1 MREYYSST
9 KIIAP
14 INLIRTFFLLTFLLL
29 LGACS
34 ELGYYWQTT
43 NGHMVLMNKRVDIE
57 VMLEDPE
64 LEPKLRQRLLLVR
77 AIRLFSVEALSLPE
91 SPSYSKYVQLDRPY
105 VLQNLFAAPEFS
117 TSLHVWCYPIAGCAG
132 YRGYYD
138 ENLLAEYAGQLKAQN
153 FDTHISNVPAYSTLG
168 WFDDPVLSSFIYWP
182 DYRLAGL
189 LFHELTHQR
198 IFVKNDTQFNESLA
212 VAVQQAGT
220 GLWLRS
226 SHRSSQQEEFKRWI
240 EYQQE
245 VIELI
250 EATRAR
256 LAELYRGGTSATTKR
271 DQKRVIFADARQSYS
286 RLALRLNYRGGYE
299 NWFAGELNNAK
310 LGSVAAYYAHIPAFL
325 AILKARNFDFSAF
338 FDTVEVISEMD
349 KTERDA
355 CLVLWSEG
363 KLTGNDNCLDQS

>member
-1 MREYYSST
+1 M
-9 KIIAP
+9 
-14 INLIRTFFLLTFLLL
+14 IRTFFLLTFLLL

-34 ELGYYWQTT
+34 DLGYYWQTT
-43 NGHMVLMNKRVDIE
+43 NGHMMLMNKRVDIE
-57 VMLEDPE
+57 VILEDPE
-64 LEPKLRQRLLLVR
+64 LEPKLRQRLLLVQ

-91 SPSYSKYVQLDRPY
+91 SASYSKYVQLDRPY

-138 ENLLAEYAGQLKAQN
+138 ENLLAEYAGQLNAQN

-226 SHRSSQQEEFKRWI
+226 SHRSSQQEEFERWI

-256 LAELYRGGTSATTKR
+256 LAELYRVGTSAKTKR
-271 DQKRVIFADARQSYS
+271 DQKQVIFADARQSYS

-310 LGSVAAYYAHIPAFL
+310 LGSVAAYYAHTPAFL
-325 AILKARNFDFSAF
+325 TILKARNFDFSAF
-338 FDTVEVISEMD
+338 FDTVELISEMD
-349 KTERDA
+349 KAERDA

>member
-1 MREYYSST
+1 M
-9 KIIAP
+9 
-14 INLIRTFFLLTFLLL
+14 
-29 LGACS
+29 
-34 ELGYYWQTT
+34 
-43 NGHMVLMNKRVDIE
+43 
-57 VMLEDPE
+57 
-64 LEPKLRQRLLLVR
+64 
-77 AIRLFSVEALSLPE
+77 
-91 SPSYSKYVQLDRPY
+91 
-105 VLQNLFAAPEFS
+105 
-117 TSLHVWCYPIAGCAG
+117 
-132 YRGYYD
+132 
-138 ENLLAEYAGQLKAQN
+138 
-153 FDTHISNVPAYSTLG
+153 
-168 WFDDPVLSSFIYWP
+168 SSFIYWP

-338 FDTVEVISEMD
+338 FDTVELISEMD

-363 KLTGNDNCLDQS
+363 KLTGNDNCPDQS